1 MTKPKI
7 TIIGLGQRG
16 TSMGLAL
23 KKAGAE
29 IEIVGHDK
37 QRDVMQQTVK
47 LGAVDKTEWNLYSA
61 CESAGM
67 IVLAMSL
74 DGVLETIKLI
84 KDDVAPGVIV
94 TDMASIKMPVLNAA
108 REFKPGVH
116 FIGGHPIFRPKLGNN
131 APADSTA
138 NADLYVNAVYCLA
151 PTPTS
156 DSEAIQVVSNLVAML
171 GANPLFT
178 DAAEHDGLV
187 AGAQDLA
194 YVLSAVL
201 LKTTTASSGWREL
214 NRFAGIDYAQATELA
229 ARDPK
234 TQREQMLA
242 QREHLQRWIDL
253 TIQTLRALRGQLAQN
268 DAGALDEWFSSM
280 LDARDHWLAG
290 DVGAQAGPDL
300 SELRSS
306 TVRMFLGGLATRGGR
321 EKKK

>member
-1 MTKPKI
+1 MTKPRI

-16 TSMGLAL
+16 ASMGLAL

-37 QRDVMQQTVK
+37 QRDVMQQTAK
-47 LGAVDKTEWNLYSA
+47 LGAVDKTEWNLYNA
-61 CESAGM
+61 CENAGM
-67 IVLAMSL
+67 IVLAMPL

-84 KDDVAPGVIV
+84 KDDIVPGVIV
-94 TDMASIKMPVLNAA
+94 TDMASIKLPVLEAA

-116 FIGGHPIFRPKLGNN
+116 FIGGHPIFRPKLNEP
-131 APADSTA
+131 AADSA
-138 NADLYVNAVYCLA
+138 PNADLYVNAVYCLA

-214 NRFAGIDYAQATELA
+214 NRFAGNDYAQATELA
-229 ARDPK
+229 AHDPT
-234 TQREQMLA
+234 TQRELMLA
-242 QREHLQRWIDL
+242 QRDHLQRWIDS
-253 TIQTLRALRGQLAQN
+253 TIQTLRELRGLLAQN
-268 DAGALDEWFSSM
+268 DAGALDEWYSSM
-280 LDARDHWLAG
+280 LDAREHWLAG

-306 TVRMFLGGLATRGGR
+306 TARMFLGGLATRGGR
-321 EKKK
+321 DKKK